1 MDIEVKNVHRSEAYA
16 GQGTARICVSMN
28 SSITTST
35 FEQLTT
41 SEKLRWKSLSVQLS
55 SKEVE
60 IILWTAN
67 PSEQSPTPC
76 K

>member
-16 GQGTARICVSMN
+16 GQGTARICSSMN

-35 FEQLTT
+35 FEHLTT

-67 PSEQSPTPC
+67 PLEQSSTPC